1 MVQKKVSGHETEL
14 EQKRADRHSILK
26 MCKVRNMTRIT
37 SVKVIRWYCIQFADI
52 KLPFRRGS
60 MDDIEDEACTY
71 VDVVAILCFI
81 AQLSDQIYCH
91 I

>member
-1 MVQKKVSGHETEL
+1 
-14 EQKRADRHSILK
+14 
-26 MCKVRNMTRIT
+26 
-37 SVKVIRWYCIQFADI
+37 
-52 KLPFRRGS
+52 

-91 I
+91 IWLYIGHYAVFSYV